1 MYYIHT
7 SDQQNKVT
15 YHVEGR

>member
-7 SDQQNKVT
+7 YSILN
-15 YHVEGR
+15 

>member
-7 SDQQNKVT
+7 
-15 YHVEGR
+15 